1 MNTLELKRH
10 QLERRKTR
18 VRKRVYGTA
27 ERPRLTV
34 TRSLQNIYAQLV
46 DDDQGV
52 TLCAASSRDKDL
64 RGQIGY
70 GGNKAAASAVGKA
83 LAERAIAKG
92 VTAICFDRNGRRY
105 HGRIKVLAD
114 AAREGGLKF

>member
-1 MNTLELKRH
+1 M
-10 QLERRKTR
+10 R
-18 VRKRVYGTA
+18 VRKRIHGTA
-27 ERPRLTV
+27 EQPRLSV
-34 TRSLQNIYAQLV
+34 RRSLKNIYAQLV

-70 GGNKAAASAVGKA
+70 GGNKAAAAVVGKA
-83 LAERAIAKG
+83 LAERALAKG
-92 VTAICFDRNGRRY
+92 VSAVCFDRNGRKY